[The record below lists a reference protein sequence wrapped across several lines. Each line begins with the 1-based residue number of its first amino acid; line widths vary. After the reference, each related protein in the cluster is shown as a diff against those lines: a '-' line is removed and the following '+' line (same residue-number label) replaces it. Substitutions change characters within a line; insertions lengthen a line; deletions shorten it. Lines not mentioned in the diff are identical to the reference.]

1 MLVMAHATP
10 LYRAYIEV
18 LVTYNK
24 FRGVHAQLSSISLLS
39 QPEDT
44 RSPSYVCSHVVPHV
58 SENARGPT
66 EPAHLSPRRVGDEKQ
81 IQ

>member
-18 LVTYNK
+18 LVMYNK
-24 FRGVHAQLSSISLLS
+24 FPGVRAHPSSISLLS
-39 QPEDT
+39 QPANA
-44 RSPSYVCSHVVPHV
+44 RSPSSVCSHAVPHV

-66 EPAHLSPRRVGDEKQ
+66 KPAHLSPRRAGDEKQ